1 MPTVRSSA
9 MRTVYIRERSF
20 HSPVSLART
29 LGIGLDDADRYI
41 ALLCA
46 HGVLRLRTGDEP
58 KEYDPLGESAP
69 RGTYQFVYVGLALVE
84 SVCIV
89 VYPKYLPEIDPKRPD
104 DATCAAMSQV
114 FRVLRKS
121 GGSYASIAAA
131 TEEGM
136 GANDR
141 LALMLS
147 LLEMYDEYGVY
158 SNYVRTIA
166 DNGSGNISWE
176 RTIAAN
182 LPFVRDGRPIYFDYK
197 TVETDADASDFV
209 TRLHR
214 AVLTEC
220 SRFMQES
227 GLAQLLALDEV
238 WLSDSSVADFGD
250 ADFVAYRLERER
262 AVQFVTWKQDVI
274 DLLVR
279 YVRDEGMS
287 ATSDAPLC
295 LGTSSFHHVWET
307 ACKVA
312 FGDVLAVRLG
322 ELGIELAP
330 PFAGMAEKRLIDVI
344 SRPEWAAL
352 GAGEERACGEVATL
366 IPDIVTVRGAGGRA
380 AAGGGTF
387 AILDAKYYTPLLGE
401 RVGGVPGVESVTKQF
416 LYQAAYRDFV
426 LAHGFSRVVNAFLVP
441 SCGDAVEHLGRV
453 RFPGVIAAEEPPFS
467 NEVELYALPAEAV
480 FDAYVGGREL
490 DAARLAEVVG

>member
-1 MPTVRSSA
+1 
-9 MRTVYIRERSF
+9 MRTVYVRERSF
-20 HSPVSLART
+20 HTPVSLART
-29 LGIGLDDADRYI
+29 LGIEVVDADRYI
-41 ALLCA
+41 AYLCA

-84 SVCIV
+84 GVCIV
-89 VYPKYLPEIDPKRPD
+89 VYPKYLPAVDPLCPD
-104 DATCAAMSQV
+104 DATRAAMRQV

-131 TEEGM
+131 TEDGM
-136 GANDR
+136 RANDR

-158 SNYVRTIA
+158 SNYVHTIA

-279 YVRDEGMS
+279 YVRDEGVS

-312 FGDVLAVRLG
+312 FGDVLPVRLD

-330 PFAGMAEKRLIDVI
+330 PFAGMAEMRLIDI
-344 SRPEWAAL
+344 IPRPAWAAVD
-352 GAGEERACGEVATL
+352 AGGERVCGEVATL
-366 IPDIVTVRGAGGRA
+366 IPDIVTVRSAG

-453 RFPGVIAAEEPPFS
+453 RFPGVIAAADPPFS

-490 DAARLAEVVG
+490 DAVRLAEVVG

>member
-1 MPTVRSSA
+1 
-9 MRTVYIRERSF
+9 MRTVYVRERSF
-20 HSPVSLART
+20 HTPVSLART
-29 LGIGLDDADRYI
+29 LGIEVGDADRYI

-46 HGVLRLRTGDEP
+46 HGLLRLRTGDEP

-89 VYPKYLPEIDPKRPD
+89 VYPKYLPEVDPLCPD
-104 DATCAAMSQV
+104 DATKAAMRQV

-131 TEEGM
+131 TEDGM
-136 GANDR
+136 RANDR

-158 SNYVRTIA
+158 SNYVHTIA

-176 RTIAAN
+176 RTIATN

-209 TRLHR
+209 MRLHR

-279 YVRDEGMS
+279 YVRNEGMS
-287 ATSDAPLC
+287 ATPDAPLC

-312 FGDVLAVRLG
+312 FGDVLSVRLD

-330 PFAGMAEKRLIDVI
+330 PFTGMAEIMRLIDVI
-344 SRPEWAAL
+344 PRPEWAAM
-352 GAGEERACGEVATL
+352 GADEERACGEVATL
-366 IPDIVTVRGAGGRA
+366 IPDIVTVRGAGGC

-441 SCGDAVEHLGRV
+441 SCGNAVEHLGRV
-453 RFPGVIAAEEPPFS
+453 RFPGVIAAEETPFS

-480 FDAYVGGREL
+480 FDAYVGGRQL
-490 DAARLAEVVG
+490 DAESLAEVVG

>member
-1 MPTVRSSA
+1 
-9 MRTVYIRERSF
+9 MR
-20 HSPVSLART
+20 
-29 LGIGLDDADRYI
+29 
-41 ALLCA
+41 
-46 HGVLRLRTGDEP
+46 
-58 KEYDPLGESAP
+58 
-69 RGTYQFVYVGLALVE
+69 
-84 SVCIV
+84 
-89 VYPKYLPEIDPKRPD
+89 
-104 DATCAAMSQV
+104 QV

-131 TEEGM
+131 TEDGM
-136 GANDR
+136 RANDR

-158 SNYVRTIA
+158 SNYVHTIA

-197 TVETDADASDFV
+197 TVETNADASDFV

-279 YVRDEGMS
+279 YVRDEGVS

-312 FGDVLAVRLG
+312 FSDVLSVRLD
-322 ELGIELAP
+322 ELGIELVP
-330 PFAGMAEKRLIDVI
+330 PFTGMAEMRLIDVI
-344 SRPEWAAL
+344 PRPEWAAM
-352 GAGEERACGEVATL
+352 GAGEERTCGEVATL
-366 IPDIVTVRGAGGRA
+366 IPDIVTVRGAGGC

-453 RFPGVIAAEEPPFS
+453 RFPGVIAAEEAPFS

-490 DAARLAEVVG
+490 DAARLAEVIG